1 MRRLLTAALTAAV
14 LVAAARTALGF
25 CGFYVAKADTKLFN
39 KASQVVLVRDGD
51 RTVLTM
57 SNDFKGDPKEFAI
70 VIPVPTVLQREQI
83 HVAEK
88 GLIDHLDAYSSPRLV
103 EYYDPNPCEQ
113 IMYRE
118 SAAPQSAGV
127 AGGVVGGMPSAR
139 SLGVTIEATYTVGEY
154 DILILSARQSTGLA
168 TWLTG
173 NGYRIPP
180 GAARVLETYLKQGM
194 KFFVAKVN
202 LKEQTKLGFTY
213 LRPLQV
219 AYESPK
225 FMLPIRLGMV
235 NADGAQELF
244 IYTLTRKGRVETTNY
259 RTVRLPS
266 DVEIPTYVKDEFGPF
281 YKAMFTRQ
289 VTKEDMRVVFLEYAW
304 DMSWCD
310 PCAADP
316 LTAAELRELGV
327 FWQEGKGPRPDTM
340 PGAQNVF
347 LSRLHVRYDGEHF
360 PEDLVFQ
367 ETADRT
373 NFQGRYILRHPWT
386 GNDRCEAATA
396 YRRELPKKL
405 DAQAVNLSRLTGWDV
420 NKIRGRMNIKQA
432 AGPGK
437 GEGEEEPWWKK
448 IWKD

>member
-1 MRRLLTAALTAAV
+1 LLTVVALG
-14 LVAAARTALGF
+14 AAARTALGF

-39 KASQVVLVRDGD
+39 KASQVVLVRDDD

-83 HVAEK
+83 HVANK
-88 GLIDHLDAYSSPRLV
+88 ALIDHLDAYSSPRLV
-103 EYYDPNPCEQ
+103 EYFDDNPCQ
-113 IMYRE
+113 RVLYDKAMPAPSAAGAMRE
-118 SAAPQSAGV
+118 SRQERAK
-127 AGGVVGGMPSAR
+127 
-139 SLGVTIEATYTVGEY
+139 SLGVTIEASYTVGEY
-154 DILILSARQSTGLA
+154 DILILSAKQSGGLA
-168 TWLTG
+168 TWLTE

-180 GAARVLETYLKQGM
+180 GAPRVLESYLKQGM

-202 LKEQTKLGFTY
+202 LKEQSKLGFTY

-235 NADGAQELF
+235 NADGPQELF
-244 IYTLTRKGRVETTNY
+244 VFALTPNGRVETTNY

-266 DVEIPTYVKDEFGPF
+266 DVEIPTYVKNEFGDF

-289 VTKEDMRVVFLEYAW
+289 VDKEDMRVVFLEYAW

-316 LTAAELRELGV
+316 LSADELRELGV
-327 FWQEGKGPRPDTM
+327 FWQERKGPRPDIM

-347 LSRLHVRYDGEHF
+347 LSRLHLRYDGAHF

-367 ETADRT
+367 ETADRQ

-386 GNDRCEAATA
+386 GNDRCEEAQV

-405 DAQAVNLSRLTGWDV
+405 DAQAVNLARLTGWDV
-420 NKIRGRMNIKQA
+420 NKIRGRMNLKKV
-432 AGPGK
+432 AGPPA
-437 GEGEEEPWWKK
+437 EEEPWWKK
-448 IWKD
+448 IWQD

>member
-1 MRRLLTAALTAAV
+1 LKRLTLSLLT
-14 LVAAARTALGF
+14 LVVFAAATRTALGF
-25 CGFYVAKADTKLFN
+25 CGFFVAKADTKLFN

-83 HVAEK
+83 HVANK
-88 GLIDHLDAYSSPRLV
+88 ALIDHLDAYSSPRLV
-103 EYYDPNPCEQ
+103 EYFDDNPCQ
-113 IMYRE
+113 RVLYDKAMPAPSAAGAMRE
-118 SAAPQSAGV
+118 SRQERAK
-127 AGGVVGGMPSAR
+127 
-139 SLGVTIEATYTVGEY
+139 SLGVTIEASYTVGEY
-154 DILILSARQSTGLA
+154 DILILSAKQSGGLA
-168 TWLTG
+168 TWLTE

-180 GAARVLETYLKQGM
+180 GAPRVLESYLKQGM

-202 LKEQTKLGFTY
+202 LKEQSKLGFTY

-235 NADGAQELF
+235 NADGPQELF
-244 IYTLTRKGRVETTNY
+244 VFALTPNGRVETTNY

-266 DVEIPTYVKDEFGPF
+266 DVEIPTYVKNEFGDF

-289 VTKEDMRVVFLEYAW
+289 VDKEDMRVVFLEYAW

-316 LTAAELRELGV
+316 LSADELRELGV
-327 FWQEGKGPRPDTM
+327 FWQERKGPRPDIM

-347 LSRLHVRYDGEHF
+347 LSRLHLRYDGAHF

-367 ETADRT
+367 ETADRQ

-386 GNDRCEAATA
+386 GNDRCEEAQV

-405 DAQAVNLSRLTGWDV
+405 DAQAVNLARLTGWDV
-420 NKIRGRMNIKQA
+420 NKIRGRMNLKKV
-432 AGPGK
+432 AGPPA
-437 GEGEEEPWWKK
+437 EEEPWWKK
-448 IWKD
+448 IWQD